1 MNENEEAIEVIKY
14 TLCTAPTDCMGV
26 MEWHPNGHMCTCTSC
41 GHEEI
46 L

>member
-1 MNENEEAIEVIKY
+1 MNENEEAIEVIH
-14 TLCTAPTDCMGV
+14 CFIPECEGV
-26 MEWHPNGHMCTCTSC
+26 MEWIGSGHICVCTCC